1 MKIRV
6 VYFGILQE
14 QSGKTEEIVETEC
27 SNASNLY
34 HSLATQYQM
43 GLTPMQVQFAV
54 NGKLGDQTLKDLD
67 QVDFLPP
74 FVGG

>member
-1 MKIRV
+1 MKIKV
-6 VYFGILQE
+6 IYFGILQE
-14 QSGKTEEIVETEC
+14 QSGKTEEVMDTKC
-27 SNASNLY
+27 TKASDLY
-34 HSLATQYQM
+34 HYLAKQYQL

-54 NGKLGDQTLKDLD
+54 NGKLGDQTLKDSD

>member
-1 MKIRV
+1 MKIKV

-14 QSGKTEEIVETEC
+14 QSGKTEEIIDTKC
-27 SNASNLY
+27 IKASDLY
-34 HSLATQYQM
+34 HYLAKKYQLE
-43 GLTPMQVQFAV
+43 LTPMQVQFAV
-54 NGKLGDQTLKDLD
+54 NGKLGDQTLKDSD